1 MRPQS
6 RPIVRKLPPCMLV
19 HFSECWRPTKR
30 GRIISVQ
37 RPPTAYLLPV
47 VARTGI
53 RHFPSAGQLLTKYI
67 TRRRGGRQNLRWRG
81 IRHSLRLL
89 NEKAT
94 TAARIMARQGVQGSS
109 FDPRAR
115 VASDEAARA
124 IRTPMRDIALVHPR
138 NFGGPR
144 SYLHLP
150 SEQVSES
157 PVPGLDTAR
166 APS

>member
-1 MRPQS
+1 
-6 RPIVRKLPPCMLV
+6 
-19 HFSECWRPTKR
+19 
-30 GRIISVQ
+30 
-37 RPPTAYLLPV
+37 
-47 VARTGI
+47 
-53 RHFPSAGQLLTKYI
+53 FPSAGQLLTKYI

-94 TAARIMARQGVQGSS
+94 TAARIMSRQGVQGSS

-115 VASDEAARA
+115 VASEARRGG
-124 IRTPMRDIALVHPR
+124 ITTPLRDNAVVHHSK
-138 NFGGPR
+138 FGGPM
-144 SYLHLP
+144 SDLHLR

-157 PVPGLDTAR
+157 PVLGRDTAR